1 MSRRLSQFDAVVPTG
16 TDYLVGYRPG
26 QKGIRATFA
35 TIASVLGSLVGSVT
49 SAFGQ
54 SGNVTRLFLVAD
66 DGTRHEITL
75 VKVQLPPPFDGAP
88 APPAVY
94 ELRVDLNNTPA
105 S

>member
-16 TDYLVGYRPG
+16 TDYVVGYRPG
-26 QKGIRATFA
+26 QRGIRSTL
-35 TIASVLGSLVGSVT
+35 TTLASVLGGLVGSVT

-54 SGNVTRLFLVAD
+54 TGNVTRLFLVAD

-75 VKVQLPPPFDGAP
+75 FKVQLPPPFDGAP

-94 ELRVDLNNTPA
+94 ELRIDQSNTP